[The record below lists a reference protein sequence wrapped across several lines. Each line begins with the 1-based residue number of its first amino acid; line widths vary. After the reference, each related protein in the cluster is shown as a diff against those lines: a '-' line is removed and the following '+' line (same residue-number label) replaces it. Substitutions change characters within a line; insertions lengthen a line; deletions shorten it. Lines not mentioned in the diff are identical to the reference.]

1 MTGIAGQG
9 GGNMRRALA
18 DGDVVVMAG
27 LARRRGLVVRKRYD
41 QR

>member
-18 DGDVVVMAG
+18 DGDVVVMAA
-27 LARRRGLVVRKRYD
+27 LARRARLVVRKGHD
-41 QR
+41 QG